1 MTQGLNEKEKI
12 MNEKLK
18 IAYLCDGEGCA
29 AGSGHCCLHTECTH
43 TFDIHHA
50 KNFKM
55 IGKGT
60 FFEEQESEDL
70 KEETD
75 GYNN

>member
-1 MTQGLNEKEKI
+1 MNMTENTNEVVDEEVKE
-12 MNEKLK
+12 ELK

-29 AGSGHCCLHTECTH
+29 AGRGHGCPHMECTH

-55 IGKGT
+55 IETGT
-60 FFEEQESEDL
+60 FFEQRESDERKQE
-70 KEETD
+70 
-75 GYNN
+75 N